1 VTSPQFQ
8 ITVTSDFST
17 LTELWPTM
25 SQAGLGAH
33 APRAYV
39 FQCREFIEV
48 WLRTI
53 GAAKRVEPAFVLVC
67 DQCSQPLML
76 LPLGIERRGG
86 VRVVRML
93 DGGVSDYNAP
103 ILFVGASRLDE
114 NATREIWRR
123 VCEALPAFDVVILE
137 KVPAV
142 VVDMPNPIR
151 LIVSEREANSGHVVT
166 LSGTA
171 DEFSRSRNPDFR
183 DSSRKRRRLAEL
195 GPVRF
200 LIGAEG
206 KEADR
211 ILETLVRQ
219 KARRYLETRGVN
231 GFDRPGAREY
241 FKKMTTALLPSG
253 HVHIS
258 ACFVGDE
265 IIATHWGFVAANRFY
280 WIMPAYEGGVWSKY
294 SAGRLLMEEL
304 ISWAYG
310 EGLAVFDLGIG
321 DEPYK
326 FKISD
331 SVVELFRGVTAN
343 TRLGKIFVVLNHWR
357 RYFGTT
363 NFGICLKDLRV
374 RARKFLSQHSKSSA
388 QARNE

>member
-1 VTSPQFQ
+1 
-8 ITVTSDFST
+8 
-17 LTELWPTM
+17 
-25 SQAGLGAH
+25 
-33 APRAYV
+33 
-39 FQCREFIEV
+39 
-48 WLRTI
+48 
-53 GAAKRVEPAFVLVC
+53 
-67 DQCSQPLML
+67 
-76 LPLGIERRGG
+76 
-86 VRVVRML
+86 
-93 DGGVSDYNAP
+93 
-103 ILFVGASRLDE
+103 
-114 NATREIWRR
+114 
-123 VCEALPAFDVVILE
+123 
-137 KVPAV
+137 
-142 VVDMPNPIR
+142 
-151 LIVSEREANSGHVVT
+151 
-166 LSGTA
+166 
-171 DEFSRSRNPDFR
+171 
-183 DSSRKRRRLAEL
+183 
-195 GPVRF
+195 
-200 LIGAEG
+200 
-206 KEADR
+206 
-211 ILETLVRQ
+211 
-219 KARRYLETRGVN
+219 VN

-343 TRLGKIFVVLNHWR
+343 TRLGKIFVALNHWR

-363 NFGICLKDLRV
+363 NFGIYLKDVRL
-374 RARKFLSQHSKSSA
+374 RARNLLSQHSKSSA